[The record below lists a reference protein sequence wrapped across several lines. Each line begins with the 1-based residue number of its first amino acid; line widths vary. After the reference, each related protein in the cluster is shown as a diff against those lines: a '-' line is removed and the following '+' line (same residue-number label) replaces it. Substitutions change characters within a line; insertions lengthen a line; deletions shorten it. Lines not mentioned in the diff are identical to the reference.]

1 MYYNHETET
10 AGATGQATA
19 SVKKYVYLD
28 ENNTLHVRRYCT
40 AIGKETGELGSADRT
55 VTRVLREK
63 VTASMLDYTCSRCV
77 DDSIYEELKKIAN

>member
-28 ENNTLHVRRYCT
+28 ENNTLHTRLYCT
-40 AIGKETGELGSADRT
+40 AIGKETGELGSADRA
-55 VTRVLREK
+55 VTSVLKED
-63 VTASMLDYTCSRCV
+63 VTADMIKYTCARCV
-77 DDSIYEELKKIAN
+77 SDSTYEELKKIAK